1 MQDEQNCKKKISQGA
16 SFIIRITD
24 RKNDTWQGSITW
36 TDRGVTKYFRSSLEL
51 IKLMDSAVQA
61 ATPEAGYKVTDKGK
75 ENIRRIKTE
84 RRSSI

>member
-16 SFIIRITD
+16 SFID

-61 ATPEAGYKVTDKGK
+61 AAPEAGYKVTDKGK

>member
-1 MQDEQNCKKKISQGA
+1 MNRTAKKKLVRELPL
-16 SFIIRITD
+16 SFVSPTGKMIPGRVQLPGQIEELQ
-24 RKNDTWQGSITW
+24 N
-36 TDRGVTKYFRSSLEL
+36 FRSSLEL

-61 ATPEAGYKVTDKGK
+61 AAPEAGYKVTDKGK